1 MRHPDHVDCP
11 VHAALDIIGG
21 KWKPVILAHLMD
33 DTLRFNE
40 LRRLMPKITQRM
52 LTLQLRELEADAIVS
67 REVYRQ
73 VPPKVEYS
81 LTEHGQTLAPVLL
94 ALRDWG
100 TSHALPH
107 AKRAPSAE
115 PNDASRRRQT
125 TEPDEPVLPPQ
136 QDPDPAPKNPASS
149 SEKKP
154 AVRAGRPWG
163 STGAA
168 DVS

>member
-1 MRHPDHVDCP
+1 MRLSEHARCP
-11 VHAALDIIGG
+11 VQAALDIIGG
-21 KWKPVILAHLMD
+21 KWKPVILTHLMD

-67 REVYRQ
+67 RKVYRQ

-81 LTEHGQTLAPVLL
+81 LTEHGKTLSPVLL

-100 TSHALPH
+100 TVHALPP
-107 AKRAPSAE
+107 ADRPPSAE
-115 PNDASRRRQT
+115 PNEASRRRQT
-125 TEPDEPVLPPQ
+125 TEPDEAVLPPQ
-136 QDPDPAPKNPASS
+136 QDPVPAPKNPASPAQ
-149 SEKKP
+149 KKP